1 MGGHLLHCSLT
12 FFQKPMSFE
21 SRLTQLNLQ
30 LPPAPPRGGVYKPVM
45 ISGNLAY
52 FSGHGPY
59 KSDGTYITGKVGA
72 DLDLAAGQEAA
83 RQTGLAILASMRES
97 LGSLDRIKR
106 VIKLLGMVDCPSDFH
121 EHPQVINGCS
131 ELYRDIFGEDAGVG
145 VRSAVGMGSLPGG
158 ISVEIEGVF
167 EITDDY
173 SF

>member
-1 MGGHLLHCSLT
+1 
-12 FFQKPMSFE
+12 MSFE

-30 LPPAPPRGGVYKPVM
+30 LPPAPPRGGVYKPVL

-106 VIKLLGMVDCPSDFH
+106 VIKLLGMVDCPSDFG

>member
-1 MGGHLLHCSLT
+1 
-12 FFQKPMSFE
+12 MSFE

-30 LPPAPPRGGVYKPVM
+30 LPPAPPRGGVYKPVL

-97 LGSLDRIKR
+97 LGSLDRIA
-106 VIKLLGMVDCPSDFH
+106 CH
-121 EHPQVINGCS
+121 
-131 ELYRDIFGEDAGVG
+131 
-145 VRSAVGMGSLPGG
+145 
-158 ISVEIEGVF
+158 
-167 EITDDY
+167 
-173 SF
+173 